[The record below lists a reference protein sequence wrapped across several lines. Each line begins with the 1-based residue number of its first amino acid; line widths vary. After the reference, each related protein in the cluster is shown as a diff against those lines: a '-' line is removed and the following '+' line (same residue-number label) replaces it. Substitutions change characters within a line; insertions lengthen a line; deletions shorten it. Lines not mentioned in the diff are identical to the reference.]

1 MDHYLE
7 IRVLPD
13 PEFSSEMLMA
23 ALFAKLHRVLGARGQ
38 GDIGV
43 SFPDV
48 NVMPGTHLR
57 LHGSAQALQELEAS
71 TWRKGLTDYCQCS
84 PVTPVPEIKGWRVVS
99 RVQVKS
105 NPQRLLRRSVKK
117 GWLTEEQAIERL
129 ATQAE
134 QRTDLPFLN
143 MKSLSSQ
150 QQFKLF
156 IRHGDL
162 LKEPVKGE
170 FSSYGLSA
178 QPPLFP
184 GFDALQFLTGLTMRL
199 GLFCVGH
206 VWRKKKPV
214 LSYELLFKDGGE
226 AGIRTPDAAFDRILP

>member
-117 GWLTEEQAIERL
+117 GWLTE
-129 ATQAE
+129 
-134 QRTDLPFLN
+134 
-143 MKSLSSQ
+143 
-150 QQFKLF
+150 
-156 IRHGDL
+156 
-162 LKEPVKGE
+162 
-170 FSSYGLSA
+170 
-178 QPPLFP
+178 
-184 GFDALQFLTGLTMRL
+184 
-199 GLFCVGH
+199 
-206 VWRKKKPV
+206 
-214 LSYELLFKDGGE
+214 
-226 AGIRTPDAAFDRILP
+226 

>member
-43 SFPDV
+43 SFPDA

-178 QPPLFP
+178 TATIPWF
-184 GFDALQFLTGLTMRL
+184 
-199 GLFCVGH
+199 
-206 VWRKKKPV
+206 
-214 LSYELLFKDGGE
+214 
-226 AGIRTPDAAFDRILP
+226 